1 MSGFFI
7 LKKVRGA
14 AGTHYFIL
22 ITSAC
27 PQFGH
32 FQCLLPAR
40 DFWKSAIVSF
50 GKAAA
55 SVVST
60 NYFN

>member
-32 FQCLLPAR
+32 FQCPLPAR
-40 DFWKSAIVSF
+40 SF
-50 GKAAA
+50 LEECDSKIRQLI
-55 SVVST
+55 SLCC
-60 NYFN
+60 FN